1 MLEQISI
8 LKPSHIALQTE
19 LGDFDLRTIL
29 RQIELWGSK
38 IIPAIERE
46 LRANQRDYI
55 RSVEKLAARPDLARL
70 RYLTARVCRWI
81 SE

>member
-19 LGDFDLRTIL
+19 LGDFDPRTIL

-38 IIPAIERE
+38 IIPAIKR
-46 LRANQRDYI
+46 
-55 RSVEKLAARPDLARL
+55 
-70 RYLTARVCRWI
+70 
-81 SE
+81 